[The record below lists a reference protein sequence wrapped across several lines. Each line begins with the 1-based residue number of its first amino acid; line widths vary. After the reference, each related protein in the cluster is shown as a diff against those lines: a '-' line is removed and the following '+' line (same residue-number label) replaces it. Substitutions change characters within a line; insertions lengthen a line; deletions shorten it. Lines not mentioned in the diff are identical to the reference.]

1 MLDVSSN
8 RYSSCYLCFSFV
20 TGLFCGTFPVSQA
33 LCLSFA
39 LSSKMNASN
48 VISSVIKYSNSM
60 WRWIDQEKKKHVEM
74 GKILT

>member
-33 LCLSFA
+33 LCLSFP

-48 VISSVIKYSNSM
+48 MISSVIKYSKVCGDGSIKKKKSM
-60 WRWIDQEKKKHVEM
+60 WRWEKS
-74 GKILT
+74 